1 MPILYA
7 LEHASVR
14 FELRASVR
22 EYAVNRK
29 LRTIPRGLSHHGM
42 RRIVWKG
49 VYGYSS
55 RDGGE
60 YPEEG
65 RVVRGGRI
73 GVPSGR
79 PTPLVRTSVI
89 TEKSSRAMQVR
100 EPYRDL
106 AHIIHEASATIAIL
120 LARGLGQEANTSG
133 RKHDSFFKSLASCPS
148 FGLLAR
154 FHGKL

>member
-1 MPILYA
+1 MIWGGELMPILYA

-55 RDGGE
+55 RDGGNTPKRGE
-60 YPEEG
+60 WYEAG
-65 RVVRGGRI
+65 R
-73 GVPSGR
+73 
-79 PTPLVRTSVI
+79 
-89 TEKSSRAMQVR
+89 
-100 EPYRDL
+100 
-106 AHIIHEASATIAIL
+106 
-120 LARGLGQEANTSG
+120 
-133 RKHDSFFKSLASCPS
+133 
-148 FGLLAR
+148 
-154 FHGKL
+154 